1 MKWICAALFAA
12 LPMFAIA
19 AAEPAAKPAAST
31 APVSIEDFVKKAE
44 LAAMAISPDGR
55 YLAVKMPYEETVILV
70 VIDRTSGKRTASINA
85 SGSNVIDQFWWVNDT
100 RLVASVAEQLGG
112 VDKPRPNGELYA
124 INADGSGSMQLFGY
138 RGAQQVGS
146 HLKRGAEK
154 RFASAFVIDTIP
166 GDGKNIL
173 IQTFEWQNSESAPP
187 MVERLDVYSGKT
199 TRIGVGPRANASF
212 VADHRGKVRVASA
225 PGDDLNPILYVR
237 AGDDGEWRVF
247 NDPKTSGV
255 IMTPRLFARDNRH
268 LYAAVSRAGK
278 PDALYRVD
286 LEGGSKTLLYEG
298 GADPGELLLEPDG
311 QDAYGVVTYDGKTGF
326 HVFDPESTH
335 GRLALA
341 TQKAFP
347 GQVAL
352 FGSFANDGKFG
363 LVFVFSDRNPGD
375 YYLFDTQKKNAEY
388 IGSARKWID
397 PEHMA
402 EMKPVRVKARD
413 GLELHG
419 YLTVPKGSDGKNLP
433 LVLNPHGGP
442 HGVRDY
448 WGFNPEVQLL
458 ASRGYAV
465 LQMNFRGSGGYG
477 VGFLEA
483 GYKQWGRAMQD
494 DLTDAT
500 HWAVQQGI
508 ADPKRL
514 CVYGASYGGYAALE
528 GVVREPDLYRCAIGY
543 VGVYDLNVMY
553 RDGDT
558 RRSLF
563 GRRYLAKVLG
573 TDSADL
579 SQRSPASNVDKIK
592 AELMIVVGG
601 RDERVPPSQANAL
614 RSALDKRGYTY
625 EWLMKD
631 KEGHG
636 FFRTE
641 NNLELYTKLLQ
652 FLDRNT
658 GKPAS

>member
-1 MKWICAALFAA
+1 MKWIHAALLAT
-12 LPMFAIA
+12 LPLLSVASPG
-19 AAEPAAKPAAST
+19 ETGKPATPAGQ
-31 APVSIEDFVKKAE
+31 VSIEDFVKKAE
-44 LAAMAISPDGR
+44 FDAMAISPDGR

-70 VIDRTSGKRTASINA
+70 VIDRASGKRTASINA
-85 SGSNVIDQFWWVNDT
+85 SGNNVIDQFWWVNDT
-100 RLVASVAEQLGG
+100 RIVASVAEQLGG

-124 INADGSGSMQLFGY
+124 INADGSGSTQLFGY

-146 HLKRGAEK
+146 RVKRGAEK
-154 RFASAFVIDTIP
+154 RLASAFVIDTIP

-173 IQTFEWQNSESAPP
+173 IQTFDWQNSETAPP
-187 MVERLDVYSGKT
+187 TVERLDVYSGKT
-199 TRIGVGPRANASF
+199 TRIGVGPRANARF

-247 NDPKTSGV
+247 NDPNASKV
-255 IMTPRLFARDNRH
+255 FMTPRLFARDNRH
-268 LYAAVSRAGK
+268 LYVDVSRAGK
-278 PDALYRVD
+278 PDALYRID
-286 LEGGSKTLLYEG
+286 LDGDSKTLLYEG
-298 GADPGELLLEPDG
+298 GADPGELLLDPDG
-311 QDAYGVVTYDGKTGF
+311 QDAYGVVTHDGRTAF
-326 HVFDPESTH
+326 HVFDPESAH
-335 GRLALA
+335 GRLAVA

-363 LVFVFSDRNPGD
+363 LVYVFSDRNPGD

-388 IGSARKWID
+388 IASARKWID
-397 PEHMA
+397 PDQMA

-433 LVLNPHGGP
+433 LIVNPHGGP

-500 HWAVQQGI
+500 NWAVQQGY

-514 CVYGASYGGYAALE
+514 CVYGASYGGYAALQ

-543 VGVYDLNVMY
+543 VGVYDLNLMY

-563 GRRYLAKVLG
+563 GRRYLAQVLG

-592 AELMIVVGG
+592 ASLMIVVGG

-614 RSALDKRGYTY
+614 RAALDKRGYTY
-625 EWLMKD
+625 EWLKKD

-641 NNLELYTKLLQ
+641 NNVELYTTMLQ

-658 GKPAS
+658 GKPSN